1 MWIGAKTSN
10 GTSDWTWD
18 DKTAFDYSHWED
30 GEDDGNDGFCS
41 YLTYNNE
48 RKWKDAPCDATGN
61 SWGIEKYMCKKYVG
75 MFLKR
80 FKLLQILLY
89 IHNINIYHK
98 TTIHMRILYIS
109 ISSFSV

>member
-10 GTSDWTWD
+10 GTSGWTWD
-18 DKTAFDYSHWED
+18 DETVFDYSHWED

-80 FKLLQILLY
+80 FKLLHILLD
-89 IHNINIYHK
+89 IYHK
-98 TTIHMRILYIS
+98 TTIHMRNLYIS